1 MLLRCDKAQ
10 LLLFFLAKVWRF
22 ILLKD
27 CDMLSMQKNHFIS
40 RVLILLALLIIAGF
54 INISY
59 AAESS
64 ILDSADSYKSNHN
77 DKVLITDSFGRDTP
91 RSTVLGFI
99 SALGANDYRL
109 ASEYINTSNAADPIK
124 TVRQFKQALDAG
136 GRFHPDLQISNAVQ
150 GDLSD
155 QMPPNQERVGSISID
170 NQKSP
175 LILEKVVS
183 IKGENYWQFS
193 NETLDSVPTLLA
205 YTQPTLIERYTN
217 SDLADKK
224 IFGYP
229 LTDLIAAFVL
239 TIVSFLLTYVLV
251 WLCYQF
257 IKAVHLRVRNASLP
271 LPSRVVL
278 PLALVIMALTL
289 SEIMVYAGLSVAL
302 REPLNRFTEIASWLA
317 LTWLMLQIVDVIFS
331 RAITLSYKTNHIER
345 VSIIGL
351 MSKMVKALLFILAI
365 IFIFG
370 NLGFDLTTGIAAL
383 GIGGLALA
391 LGAQKTIENLVGSV
405 VVVTDAPVSIGDYC
419 KFENYEG
426 TVVDIG
432 IRSSRMRTLT
442 RTIVTVPN
450 GDFSSIPIEN
460 FSARDMYRFFHS
472 LYIKRDAN
480 INLVSEMI
488 AAIEVFLNEHTL
500 TNDEW
505 N

>member
-1 MLLRCDKAQ
+1 M
-10 LLLFFLAKVWRF
+10 
-22 ILLKD
+22 LKD
-27 CDMLSMQKNHFIS
+27 CGLDASFKMLLTQKNHFIS
-40 RVLILLALLIIAGF
+40 RVLTLIALLIIAGF

-155 QMPPNQERVGSISID
+155 QLPPNQERVGSISID

-224 IFGYP
+224 IFG
-229 LTDLIAAFVL
+229 I
-239 TIVSFLLTYVLV
+239 
-251 WLCYQF
+251 
-257 IKAVHLRVRNASLP
+257 H
-271 LPSRVVL
+271 
-278 PLALVIMALTL
+278 
-289 SEIMVYAGLSVAL
+289 
-302 REPLNRFTEIASWLA
+302 
-317 LTWLMLQIVDVIFS
+317 
-331 RAITLSYKTNHIER
+331 
-345 VSIIGL
+345 
-351 MSKMVKALLFILAI
+351 
-365 IFIFG
+365 
-370 NLGFDLTTGIAAL
+370 
-383 GIGGLALA
+383 
-391 LGAQKTIENLVGSV
+391 
-405 VVVTDAPVSIGDYC
+405 
-419 KFENYEG
+419 
-426 TVVDIG
+426 
-432 IRSSRMRTLT
+432 
-442 RTIVTVPN
+442 
-450 GDFSSIPIEN
+450 
-460 FSARDMYRFFHS
+460 
-472 LYIKRDAN
+472 
-480 INLVSEMI
+480 
-488 AAIEVFLNEHTL
+488 
-500 TNDEW
+500 
-505 N
+505 